1 MFPQVQS
8 KNCSPKYEVRIV
20 HAVTAVELKLKQWLK
35 LTTVSMGSV
44 MIRMLASMVEDSYV
58 HGIVKLNGIK
68 LVIVASLLLE

>member
-1 MFPQVQS
+1 
-8 KNCSPKYEVRIV
+8 
-20 HAVTAVELKLKQWLK
+20 
-35 LTTVSMGSV
+35 MGSV